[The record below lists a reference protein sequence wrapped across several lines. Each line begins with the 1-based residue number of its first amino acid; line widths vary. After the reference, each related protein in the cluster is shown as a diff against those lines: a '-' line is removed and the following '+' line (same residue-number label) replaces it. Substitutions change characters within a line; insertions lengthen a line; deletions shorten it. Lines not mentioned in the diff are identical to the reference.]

1 MLRNLEKRQNQ
12 NPLIKFREM
21 LWVFL
26 LFTVGFLS
34 CTTSWTNHQALPYT
48 IRPGVLLPLFE
59 FDMWYMPESRMLEI
73 EWSKVMFF
81 LSTAPSRMCRLYDCS
96 NKMKFYHVAFFAS
109 HYRWFV
115 FNNIKDTL
123 LIKMPYLVL
132 QNNQHLFYGNVLT
145 AINLLL
151 YLQWWLPY
159 FWTD

>member
-12 NPLIKFREM
+12 SPLIKFREM

-34 CTTSWTNHQALPYT
+34 GTTSWTYHQALPYT
-48 IRPGVLLPLFE
+48 ISPGVLLLLFE
-59 FDMWYMPESRMLEI
+59 FDMWYMTESHMLEI
-73 EWSKVMFF
+73 EWSKVMFCY
-81 LSTAPSRMCRLYDCS
+81 LQHNHEC
-96 NKMKFYHVAFFAS
+96 VASMIAAIKWNLNMSHFFAS
-109 HYRWFV
+109 HYRWFG
-115 FNNIKDTL
+115 FNNIKNTF

-145 AINLLL
+145 PINILL

-159 FWTD
+159 FWID